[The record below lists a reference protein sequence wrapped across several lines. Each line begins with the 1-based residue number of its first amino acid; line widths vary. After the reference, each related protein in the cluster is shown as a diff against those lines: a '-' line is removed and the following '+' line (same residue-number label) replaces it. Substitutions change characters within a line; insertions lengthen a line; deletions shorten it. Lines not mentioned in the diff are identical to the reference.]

1 MNNGS
6 QMRRVLFT
14 INNPDGKGITSEE
27 ISRRLNTGI
36 KNVEY
41 FCFSKEIG
49 GEEHTPH
56 YHIYAVFKH
65 PKRFSTLKNLFPEA
79 HIDRPLGTHSENRD
93 YVFKVGKWEGTEK
106 ENTRIDDTQVEQGE
120 LPSDTRGDG
129 SAFALVIEQIKDGMS
144 DLEIIDHNPSLLPR
158 LTDIQRYR
166 RLVEQESQK
175 DIFRQIEATYIWGPP
190 GTGKTRSV
198 MEKYGYSNVFRVT
211 DYAHPFDT
219 YEGQDVLLFDEFMSS
234 DVKIT
239 DMNNLMD
246 GYPLKLP
253 ARYSDKTAL
262 YTKVY
267 IISNL
272 ALEEQYSKIQE
283 DYPKV
288 WEAFLRRIQMVITYQ
303 EENQFITQSR
313 EKYMKAVYSFK
324 PLPPGSIT
332 PFTPGQEQTKTY
344 RQTSLKLK

>member
-1 MNNGS
+1 MDKDS

-14 INNPDGKGITSEE
+14 INNPDEKGISAEE
-27 ISRRLNTGI
+27 ISRRLNTGV

-49 GEEHTPH
+49 EEEHTPH

-79 HIDRPLGTHSENRD
+79 HIDRPFGTHSENRD
-93 YVFKVGKWEGTEK
+93 YVFKTGKWEGTEK
-106 ENTRIDDTQVEQGE
+106 ESTRIDGTQVEQGE
-120 LPSDTRGDG
+120 LPSDARGDG

-175 DIFRQIEATYIWGPP
+175 EIFRQIEATYIWGPP
-190 GTGKTRSV
+190 GTGKTRGV

-211 DYAHPFDT
+211 DYIHPFDT
-219 YEGQDVLLFDEFMSS
+219 YEGQDVILFDEFMSDNMS
-234 DVKIT
+234 VT
-239 DMNNLMD
+239 DMNNIMD

-262 YTKVY
+262 FTKVF

-272 ALEEQYSKIQE
+272 ELEKQYSKVQDE
-283 DYPKV
+283 HPKV
-288 WEAFLRRIQMVITYQ
+288 WEAFLRRIQTVITYRGM
-303 EENQFITQSR
+303 NQYTTQSR
-313 EKYMKAVYSFK
+313 EEYMKTVYSFK
-324 PLPPGSIT
+324 SLPPENVT
-332 PFTPGQEQTKTY
+332 PFSPRQKKTY